1 MTGPEHYTQAERLLD
16 HAPTHGIS
24 PVTGLDRAESFAT
37 AQVHATLALVAATLD
52 AAEQVN
58 TERIVGYPAEIG
70 NWREVIA

>member
-16 HAPTHGIS
+16 GGA
-24 PVTGLDRAESFAT
+24 DDMAR

-58 TERIVGYPAEIG
+58 LTDLIGYPAEIG
-70 NWREVIA
+70 HWRNVIA